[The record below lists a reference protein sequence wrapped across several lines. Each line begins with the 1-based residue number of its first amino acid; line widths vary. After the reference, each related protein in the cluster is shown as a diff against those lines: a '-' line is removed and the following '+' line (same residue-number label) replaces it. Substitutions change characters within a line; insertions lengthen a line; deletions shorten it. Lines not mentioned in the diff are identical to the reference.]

1 MYILHTPGVVAT
13 IPMFPQSFYFFWFQ
27 LGLSEL
33 LKQGKDSKLFWM
45 SMQIFFFFFFFIRA
59 FHQSLVLP
67 IPSSSIYFLPKK
79 KKGCYIGGTQKL
91 HEKTLNPFNQKKEEK
106 SLLKSAYF

>member
-45 SMQIFFFFFFFIRA
+45 SMQIFFFFLLEPFINLL
-59 FHQSLVLP
+59 FYLSQVVV
-67 IPSSSIYFLPKK
+67 SISCQKK
-79 KKGCYIGGTQKL
+79 KKGC
-91 HEKTLNPFNQKKEEK
+91 
-106 SLLKSAYF
+106 